1 MHRNLALL
9 LLLSSILAVGLC
21 AQGGVPL
28 AFGFGVTAPAAIP
41 IDWSASFSSITAE
54 LLTDPNLTL
63 LFTLGTY
70 PSLFPNLFEG
80 SANAIVKS
88 WLGPIAVYAG
98 GGLDLQWKPIGGVWG
113 WTPYMNIT
121 AGTQIWL
128 IDSVA
133 LIASVRSVDTLPPTW
148 TFSPQISLGLRFSLS
163 PARPPALGREN
174 AFYFWIV
181 AGLLV
186 AALLTYYP
194 HS

>member
-1 MHRNLALL
+1 MHRHLVLL
-9 LLLSSILAVGLC
+9 LLVSSVLAIGLC
-21 AQGGVPL
+21 AHAGVPL
-28 AFGFGVTAPAAIP
+28 AFGFGVAVPAALP
-41 IDWSASFSSITAE
+41 IDWNASFSSITTE
-54 LLTDPNLTL
+54 VLTDPNLTL

-70 PSLFPNLFEG
+70 PSHFPNLFEG
-80 SANAIVKS
+80 SADVIVKS

-98 GGLDLQWKPIGGVWG
+98 GGLDLRWRPIGGVWG

-133 LIASVRSVDTLPPTW
+133 LVASVRSVDALPPTW
-148 TFSPQISLGLRFSLS
+148 KFSPDVSLGLRFSLS
-163 PARPPALGREN
+163 PARPPVLGKEN

-181 AGLLV
+181 VGLLV
-186 AALLTYYP
+186 ATLLTYYP

>member
-1 MHRNLALL
+1 MHRHLVLL
-9 LLLSSILAVGLC
+9 LLVSSVLAIGLC
-21 AQGGVPL
+21 AHAGVPL
-28 AFGFGVTAPAAIP
+28 AFGFGVAVPAALP
-41 IDWSASFSSITAE
+41 IDWNASFSSITTE
-54 LLTDPNLTL
+54 VLTDPNLTL

-70 PSLFPNLFEG
+70 PSHFPNLFEG
-80 SANAIVKS
+80 SADVIVKS

-98 GGLDLQWKPIGGVWG
+98 GGLDLRWRPIGGVWG

-133 LIASVRSVDTLPPTW
+133 LVASVRSIDELPPTW
-148 TFSPQISLGLRFSLS
+148 KFSPDVSLGLRFSLS
-163 PARPPALGREN
+163 PARPPVLGKEN

-181 AGLLV
+181 VGLLV
-186 AALLTYYP
+186 ATLLTYYP

>member
-1 MHRNLALL
+1 MHRHLRLL
-9 LLLSSILAVGLC
+9 LLVLPLLAVGLP

-28 AFGFGVTAPAAIP
+28 AFGFGVTVPAAIP
-41 IDWSASFSSITAE
+41 IDWNESFSSISMEA
-54 LLTDPNLTL
+54 LMDPNLTF

-70 PSLFPNLFEG
+70 PAHFPNLFEASG
-80 SANAIVKS
+80 DIIVKS
-88 WLGPIAVYAG
+88 WMGSVAIYAG
-98 GGLDLQWKPIGGVWG
+98 GGLDLQWKPIGGTWG
-113 WTPYMNIT
+113 WTPYMHIT

-133 LIASVRSVDTLPPTW
+133 FVASVRSIDAIPPTW
-148 TFSPQISLGLRFSLS
+148 TFSPEVSLGLQFSLS
-163 PARPPALGREN
+163 SPRPPTLGKEN

-181 AGLLV
+181 VGLLV